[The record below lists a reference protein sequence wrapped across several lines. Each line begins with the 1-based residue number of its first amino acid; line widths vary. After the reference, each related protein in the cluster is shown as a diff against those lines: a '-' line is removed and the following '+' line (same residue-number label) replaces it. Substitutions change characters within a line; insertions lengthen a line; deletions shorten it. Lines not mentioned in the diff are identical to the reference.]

1 MITTHTTSKQAKQ
14 VKLTDYNGGGESK
27 KERNKQ
33 TDIETKT
40 KADFQ
45 RETNKS
51 VTANPVHCE
60 DESYRIKQQKKRL

>member
-1 MITTHTTSKQAKQ
+1 MKMITTHTTSKQAKQ

-40 KADFQ
+40 KADF
-45 RETNKS
+45 
-51 VTANPVHCE
+51 
-60 DESYRIKQQKKRL
+60 